1 LLPAGN
7 RNALVERA
15 KIRDTDVLP
24 IVSKLHDNLTALD
37 SIETADAAK
46 HAAAAAATN
55 ESSRTRAIV
64 ILVVGLA
71 AAVTMGFVVAGTI
84 VRSLIKVRYVCDG
97 LAAGDLTRTSGL
109 ETRDEPGQM
118 ARALDSNLRFQDR
131 RVAGVR

>member
-1 LLPAGN
+1 MALPI
-7 RNALVERA
+7 LA
-15 KIRDTDVLP
+15 KINNELATMDG
-24 IVSKLHDNLTALD
+24 
-37 SIETADAAK
+37 IETADAAK
-46 HAAAAAATN
+46 NAAAAKAGYG
-55 ESSRTRAIV
+55 SSRTRAIV

-71 AAVTMGFVVAGTI
+71 AAVTMGFVVAGTV